1 MREVGEWSQEGGER
15 VRLGREQSKEGGE
28 ESMEWRKRWQLSQE
42 GEERV
47 RLGEESWP
55 GRGLLEGERQL
66 K

>member
-1 MREVGEWSQEGGER
+1 M
-15 VRLGREQSKEGGE
+15 RLGREQSKEGGE

-47 RLGEESWP
+47 RLGEERWP